1 VTTGQPTRRQQR
13 ARQLAIVSQIEQ
25 AIARGE
31 RVTTTMQRLGIDY
44 EQYRLVRDAMDED
57 EP

>member
-1 VTTGQPTRRQQR
+1 MTGQGTRRQQVAQQR
-13 ARQLAIVSQIEQ
+13 GLVHAIEQ

-31 RVTTTMQRLGIDY
+31 RVTTTMQRLGISY

-57 EP
+57 EQ